1 MIKQDG
7 FTLIEVLVA
16 LAIAVTALMAMT
28 GRLGASS
35 DIQHALSTHALMT
48 ETAQDLIEAEHLT
61 AGVSMHEKSGVRDV
75 GNYSF
80 NWRIWMEKTSIDG
93 FVRQNVEVTTEG
105 DEPVRL
111 FLYRHTSR

>member
-35 DIQHALSTHALMT
+35 DIQHSLSAHALMT
-48 ETAQDLIEAEHLT
+48 ETAQDIIETEYLID
-61 AGVSMHEKSGVRDV
+61 GFSMYEKSGVRDV
-75 GNYSF
+75 GSYTF
-80 NWRIWMEKTSIDG
+80 NWRIWMEKSSVDG
-93 FVRQNVEVTTEG
+93 FVRESVEVSIKGE
-105 DEPVRL
+105 EPVRL
-111 FLYRHTSR
+111 FLYRDISK